1 MLEVLMKQYIARK
14 CGDVMSYVNLII
26 FDCDGVLL
34 DSQKVINKFEWK
46 YLMDLGFFMS
56 LKQFNEEFSG
66 ERALSILER
75 LKKENGFSFQ
85 QPLPQL
91 AHEIED
97 ALLGH
102 LSTQKVR
109 PISGIKRL
117 LESLVLKKCVASN
130 CFSKLLFV
138 LLTSS
143 GLLPYFNSHVFS
155 YEEVGPPKPEPD
167 LFLYAAHRM
176 GEPIENCLVIE
187 DSVVGVKAAM
197 AAGISVIGFVG
208 GSHTTLLSGPQ
219 LIDAGASH
227 VFKHMKELSL
237 FLKENIPS
245 ASI

>member
-1 MLEVLMKQYIARK
+1 VSQIK
-14 CGDVMSYVNLII
+14 LII

-34 DSQKVINKFEWK
+34 DSQKAINKFVWE

-75 LKKENGFSFQ
+75 LKKENGLSFQ

-91 AHEIED
+91 ARAIED
-97 ALLGH
+97 SLLDH

-109 PISGIKRL
+109 TIPGIKRL
-117 LESLVLKKCVASN
+117 LKNLMLKKCVASN

-143 GLLPYFNSHVFS
+143 GLLSYFDSHVFS
-155 YEEVGPPKPEPD
+155 YEEVGRPKPAPD

-176 GEPIENCLVIE
+176 EEPVENCLVIE
-187 DSVVGVKAAM
+187 DSVVGIKAAR
-197 AAGISVIGFVG
+197 AAGMNVIGFIG
-208 GSHTTLLSGPQ
+208 GSHTTFLSGSQ

-227 VFKHMKELSL
+227 VFQDMKSVSL
-237 FLKENIPS
+237 FLEENIPNVS
-245 ASI
+245 V